1 MSLSKLSFINFK
13 ASLKNY
19 LSLMISLAFTVLI
32 IFNFFNLLDSSMMES
47 LGQMNSRNLKIVI
60 QCVLV
65 VLTCFMFFFVWYATN
80 VFLTK
85 RKKEIGIYVF
95 MGLTNQRIGKLYM
108 LETLM
113 IGFVSLIMGIGFGML
128 ISQLFT
134 MIIIAISNIEVTLTF
149 QISMSAIL
157 WSCLIYFLVY
167 MIFVCKGYIN
177 LVRSSVLDMVSANRQ
192 NEYVKQN
199 KLILFL
205 KAVLGTIILVLGY
218 YFAIKKG
225 GMETMGNALLAV
237 ILVIVGVYLLFGGL
251 IPLIY
256 QTLAARKTFLYHH
269 QRTLWIN
276 QMIFRMKK
284 NYRTYAIVTVLM
296 ICSVTA
302 LATGVA
308 MYNRC
313 QVIEEFENVY
323 TYQIFSEKDNL
334 QLEFAREIEKHNDI
348 QYQSH
353 IELLQIEASYV
364 DKTFQSDTYG
374 LIPYSQL
381 KQLAKDSNQEFDFP
395 VLENHQM
402 IDLQHQY
409 LLSLIT
415 NEEFNDLTIQ
425 GKDYETIQQT
435 TIPYLGYLQEQASF
449 YCVSD
454 EEFETLK
461 SKGTPLYIY
470 NYKIVNPK
478 MMNASLNDIQNHQ
491 DCLGLIKLDS
501 QNASN
506 QWIKMFYPIC
516 LFVFMVFI
524 FASGSIIFMKLYND
538 AFEEKERYRVLK
550 KIGISQRTLQK
561 GIQKELLFIYVV
573 PFLIMSLSSYFSVHA
588 LANMMHTDLL
598 MINIMSVGVIGLFF
612 MICYGLSIV
621 IYCQNA
627 GIYEKI

>member
-1 MSLSKLSFINFK
+1 MSLAKLSFINFK

-85 RKKEIGIYVF
+85 CKKEIGIYVF

>member
-1 MSLSKLSFINFK
+1 
-13 ASLKNY
+13 
-19 LSLMISLAFTVLI
+19 MISLAFTVLI